1 MTAKKE
7 KPAAQLPTKKVY
19 FPHLMLLYSIA
30 IILVG
35 AINLIGI
42 YAVNLI
48 VVNVLLILA
57 GLWLLK
63 AGFDSGFSKQRKEI
77 LKKYL

>member
-1 MTAKKE
+1 MTAKQE

-42 YAVNLI
+42 YTVNPSC
-48 VVNVLLILA
+48 
-57 GLWLLK
+57 LLK
-63 AGFDSGFSKQRKEI
+63 KFIFRI
-77 LKKYL
+77 

>member
-1 MTAKKE
+1 MTAKQE
-7 KPAAQLPTKKVY
+7 KLAVQLPTKKGY
-19 FPHLMLLYSIA
+19 FPWLMLLYSIA

-42 YAVNLI
+42 YTVNPI

-63 AGFDSGFSKQRKEI
+63 TGFDSGFSKQRKEI
-77 LKKYL
+77 VKKYL